1 MYNKMSRAWTSMR
14 GMPTSRWGLAC
25 GRAINAK
32 SGDVEI
38 VAAGGESHTDIVEI
52 YTIRANTWRTAKHR
66 LPSKNR
72 GLTGVPYGQTFMV
85 VGGDTGSYSDMILL
99 YKPDTEGW
107 ETLGQRM
114 TTGRYHVSATLVNSK
129 SFKNC
134 TN

>member
-1 MYNKMSRAWTSMR
+1 
-14 GMPTSRWGLAC
+14 MPTSRNALAC

-38 VAAGGESHTDIVEI
+38 VAAGGSAHTDIVEI
-52 YTIRANTWRTAKHR
+52 YTIRTNTWRTAKHR
-66 LPSKNR
+66 LPSKNY
-72 GLTGVPYGQTFMV
+72 GLTSVPYGRTFMV
-85 VGGDTGSYSDMILL
+85 VGGYTGSYSDMILL
-99 YKPDTEGW
+99 YKPGTEGW

-114 TTGRYHVSATLVNSK
+114 TNGRNYVSATLVNSK